1 MSKSTKIIAALGV
14 VAGIGAAA
22 LPMASYATQSV
33 SGNVDLYVE
42 VPEAIAMTIVGNN
55 DDTATQDQTYTTDPV
70 TTGVDNYQPSGFES
84 AIDGHT
90 LPASITTASSSY
102 VQVKQNAAN
111 LTTALSNI
119 AIYTNAADGYDL
131 SVYAN
136 GADADLHNGD
146 YTIAAVAGTP
156 TVSTNVGWAFKVADN
171 HQGNTNKGVI
181 NSDDTSGSEYDY
193 ADWSQMAAGSTNAL
207 TLVSS
212 EEATSGG
219 DEFIVNYGVAT
230 AADQAAGVYSTQLVY
245 TATTK

>member
-33 SGNVDLYVE
+33 NGNVDLYVE

-119 AIYTNAADGYDL
+119 AIYTNAAAGYDL

-146 YTIAAVAGTP
+146 YTIAAVAGEP

-171 HQGNTNKGVI
+171 HQGNANKGTI
-181 NSDDTSGSEYDY
+181 NSDTEGSTYNY
-193 ADWSQMAAGSTNAL
+193 ANWSQMAAGSNNAL

-212 EEATSGG
+212 EEATSNG
-219 DEFIVNYGVAT
+219 DEFTVNYGVAT